1 MNGSHNGTTTNSNPT
16 ASFVQDYIARTRE
29 FGRNANLY
37 VLHVIGM
44 DMIHGSF
51 NVLFNLP
58 LLAQGFDVR
67 FVGLRLTIGFI
78 ASAITAVP
86 AGLVSD
92 RIGRKASFLLG
103 DGIGAIV
110 ALVMIHTRSEA
121 LLLAGPAF
129 AAFFGNLHHTSEAAF
144 MAESSKP
151 SERIHLFSR
160 LSCQC
165 DLLKKCRRW
174 PRPK

>member
-1 MNGSHNGTTTNSNPT
+1 MNGSHNGKTTNSNPT
-16 ASFVQDYIARTRE
+16 ASFVQDYIARPRE

-44 DMIHGSF
+44 DMIHESF
-51 NVLFNLP
+51 NVLFNLC
-58 LLAQGFDVR
+58 LLALGFDVR
-67 FVGLRLTIGFI
+67 FVALRLTISFI

-92 RIGRKASFLLG
+92 RIGRNASFILG

-110 ALVMIHTRSEA
+110 ALVMIHARSEA

-129 AAFFGNLHHTSEAAF
+129 AAFFENLHHTSEAASIV
-144 MAESSKP
+144 ENSKL

-160 LSCQC
+160 LSCRC
-165 DLLKKCRRW
+165 ELLEANA
-174 PRPK
+174 

>member
-29 FGRNANLY
+29 FGRKTNPY

-44 DMIHGSF
+44 DMIHESF
-51 NVLFNLP
+51 NVLFNLC
-58 LLAQGFDVR
+58 LLTLWSNVR
-67 FVGLRLTIGFI
+67 FVALRLAIGFI

-92 RIGRKASFLLG
+92 RIGRKASLILG

-110 ALVMIHTRSEA
+110 ALVMIHARSEA

-129 AAFFGNLHHTSEAAF
+129 AAFFGNLHNSSEAAF
-144 MAESSKP
+144 TVESSKP
-151 SERIHLFSR
+151 LERIHLFSR

-165 DLLKKCRRW
+165 ELLEANA
-174 PRPK
+174 

>member
-1 MNGSHNGTTTNSNPT
+1 MNGSRNGTTTNSNPT
-16 ASFVQDYIARTRE
+16 ASFVQDYIDRPRE

-44 DMIHGSF
+44 DMIYGSF
-51 NVLFNLP
+51 NVLFNLC
-58 LLAQGFDVR
+58 LLALGFDVR
-67 FVGLRLTIGFI
+67 FVALRLTISFI

-92 RIGRKASFLLG
+92 RIGRKVPFILG
-103 DGIGAIV
+103 NRIGAIV
-110 ALVMIHTRSEA
+110 ALVMIHTRSAA

-129 AAFFGNLHHTSEAAF
+129 AAFFGNLRHTSEAAF
-144 MAESSKP
+144 TAESSKP
-151 SERIHLFSR
+151 LERIHLFSR

-165 DLLKKCRRW
+165 ELLEANA
-174 PRPK
+174 

>member
-1 MNGSHNGTTTNSNPT
+1 MNGSLNGTTTNSDST
-16 ASFVQDYIARTRE
+16 ASFIQDYIAPTRE

-51 NVLFNLP
+51 NVLFNLC
-58 LLAQGFDVR
+58 LLALVFDVR

-78 ASAITAVP
+78 ASAIIAVP

-92 RIGRKASFLLG
+92 SIGREAPFILG
-103 DGIGAIV
+103 NRIDAIA
-110 ALVMIHTRSEA
+110 ALVMIHTRSAA

-129 AAFFGNLHHTSEAAF
+129 AVFFGNLHHTSEAASIV
-144 MAESSKP
+144 ENSKLL
-151 SERIHLFSR
+151 ERIHLFSR
-160 LSCQC
+160 LSCRC
-165 DLLKKCRRW
+165 ELLEANA
-174 PRPK
+174 

>member
-1 MNGSHNGTTTNSNPT
+1 MNGSRNGTTTNSNPT
-16 ASFVQDYIARTRE
+16 ASFVQDCIARTRE
-29 FGRNANLY
+29 FGRKTNLY

-44 DMIHGSF
+44 DMIYGSF
-51 NVLFNLP
+51 NVLFNLC
-58 LLAQGFDVR
+58 LLTLWSDVR
-67 FVGLRLTIGFI
+67 FVALRLTIGFI

-92 RIGRKASFLLG
+92 RIGRKASFILG

-110 ALVMIHTRSEA
+110 ALVMIHARSEA

-129 AAFFGNLHHTSEAAF
+129 AAFFGNLRHTSEAAF
-144 MAESSKP
+144 TAESSKP
-151 SERIHLFSR
+151 LERIHLFSR

-165 DLLKKCRRW
+165 ELLEANA
-174 PRPK
+174 